1 MSVFGLGRER
11 TQAMLST
18 QRELLEAYEQAS
30 HAWLSR
36 VKSEAELWSELAT
49 KLTGTRSVPEAMQ
62 AYQDAVSRRMQMA
75 AEDARRLSEDSGK
88 IMQKINRSLA
98 DGWLA
103 KRT

>member
-1 MSVFGLGRER
+1 
-11 TQAMLST
+11 
-18 QRELLEAYEQAS
+18 
-30 HAWLSR
+30 
-36 VKSEAELWSELAT
+36 
-49 KLTGTRSVPEAMQ
+49 MQ